1 MPYPIACNKHIHAAN
16 KLLKMEFPEVA
27 GIQSSLLSQKTSAF
41 KRRGEGSIQ
50 IHHDRQSGH
59 WVMSTM
65 CEGNIILYD
74 SKYTPNLSKDMEKQ
88 LRAIY
93 GGSQYVIVPHITQ
106 QRGSKDCGLFAIA
119 YAWHLAQ
126 GEKPQ
131 QVVFQQKAMRDR
143 FISCL
148 TSIKF
153 HPFPHVQKKATR
165 LESDYHKL

>member
-1 MPYPIACNKHIHAAN
+1 MP
-16 KLLKMEFPEVA
+16 
-27 GIQSSLLSQKTSAF
+27 GIQSSLLSQKTYAF
-41 KRRGEGSIQ
+41 KRQGSIQ

-59 WVMSTM
+59 WVTSTI

-74 SKYTPNLSKDMEKQ
+74 SKHTPSLSKDMGKQ

-93 GGSQYVIVPHITQ
+93 GGSQYVIVPHITH

-131 QVVFQQKAMRDR
+131 QVVFQQKATRDH
-143 FISCL
+143 FINYLNLYSYGAL
-148 TSIKF
+148 HKLIANYS
-153 HPFPHVQKKATR
+153 R
-165 LESDYHKL
+165 LETHYRTTYLFATLSYSCKLSREKPS